1 MKEILEKPE
10 PLLDFYVNF
19 DCEPD
24 RYCLVEKI
32 VEIFCK
38 IAKGIFLKREYIPM
52 VKKENDLI
60 LRNLALEGL
69 VIMIQNLDEFLKKNF
84 VLINQAEINLMEET
98 NEFKSFINER
108 NLKINIKKGIDLFND
123 KPSVG
128 FQHFFKLEYLN
139 PKK

>member
-24 RYCLVEKI
+24 RYCLVENI
-32 VEIFCK
+32 VEMFCK

-52 VKKENDLI
+52 VKKENDLT

-69 VIMIQNLDEFLKKNF
+69 VIMIQNLDDFLKKHF
-84 VLINQAEINLMEET
+84 VLMNRCE
-98 NEFKSFINER
+98 KSFMEDTAQFKNFITKR
-108 NLKINIKKGIDLFND
+108 NLKLNIKKGIDLFND

-128 FQHFFKLEYLN
+128 FQHLFKLEYLD